1 MTKLITQKPL
11 TTALTG
17 RTLSECH
24 CFLNILTFFHNG
36 LFCFLARLYPR
47 KRVVGCNSRYNAI
60 LKGVFFLSRFFN
72 EYFNHSGT
80 KLGTVSKKLL

>member
-1 MTKLITQKPL
+1 MTKLITEKPL

-47 KRVVGCNSRYNAI
+47 KRLWGAIHGISYVGVCHPKGCVF
-60 LKGVFFLSRFFN
+60 LKLVFQ
-72 EYFNHSGT
+72 
-80 KLGTVSKKLL
+80 